1 MPTTMT
7 TKVISLSSSSFLP
20 VFSHYRFNPQMGIK
34 VSVVYRVVP
43 SDGWWPVLVSH
54 WSRTPAIKETPTY
67 NPYQSQMIIQQI
79 QKWPSTILPSPMLHM
94 ALRVFVS
101 FYEAH
106 FIGGT
111 YDAKVHAL
119 DEILHVGKFK
129 NQNPNCQPMR
139 SGIELFVS
147 RRMHRN

>member
-1 MPTTMT
+1 MT

-67 NPYQSQMIIQQI
+67 NPILE
-79 QKWPSTILPSPMLHM
+79 STDHTTDLEMAINNSAILDGPHGVTCLCVPLLTTLHWWD
-94 ALRVFVS
+94 L
-101 FYEAH
+101 
-106 FIGGT
+106 
-111 YDAKVHAL
+111 
-119 DEILHVGKFK
+119 
-129 NQNPNCQPMR
+129 
-139 SGIELFVS
+139 
-147 RRMHRN
+147 